1 MAKHDTTLTETHSIE
16 EAATRHQT
24 KIGKHA

>member
-1 MAKHDTTLTETHSIE
+1 MAKHDTKLTQTHSIE

-24 KIGKHA
+24 KLGKHG